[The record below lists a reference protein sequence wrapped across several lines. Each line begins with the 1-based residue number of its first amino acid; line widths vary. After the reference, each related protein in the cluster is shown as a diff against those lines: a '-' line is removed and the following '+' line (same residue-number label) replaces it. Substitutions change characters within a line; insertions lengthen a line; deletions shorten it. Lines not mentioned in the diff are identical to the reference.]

1 MPEDARPNHSQSEQT
16 THDQSSK
23 ASERPGGPRAK
34 PECCRDWRC
43 CEPDSCG
50 WPGPPYWDPYCGP
63 PRHHYPHFWPTPP
76 MPDGGF
82 FEAMMR
88 FAAGAA
94 GFRGRLWREMADAA
108 HYAQRDWRHSWGPYP
123 YDCDPCPPPWS
134 SCDPCAPPRS
144 HCDPCP
150 PPNERCDEQDE
161 SDAINLRELRAT
173 LEAGKEEK
181 LKKMRGAFKEAE
193 SSELAKRSPEHL
205 DGLRKE
211 LAYETSKAE
220 AAIDAVI
227 HDVKLARVAE
237 AMRRKKWSREASP
250 GRRR

>member
-1 MPEDARPNHSQSEQT
+1 MPEDARPDQSQSERT
-16 THDQSSK
+16 NHGQSST
-23 ASERPGGPRAK
+23 ASERPGGPRAR

-43 CEPDSCG
+43 GEADPYC
-50 WPGPPYWDPYCGP
+50 WPAPPYWDPYCGP
-63 PRHHYPHFWPTPP
+63 RRHHWPRFWSAPP
-76 MPDGGF
+76 MPDAGF

-108 HYAQRDWRHSWGPYP
+108 HYGQGDWRHPWASSP

-134 SCDPCAPPRS
+134 SCDPWAAPRS

-150 PPNERCDEQDE
+150 PPNERSDEQDA
-161 SDAINLRELRAT
+161 SDAINLKELRAT

-181 LKKMRGAFKEAE
+181 LKKMRAALNEGK
-193 SSELAKRSPEHL
+193 SSDLAKASPEHL
-205 DGLRKE
+205 DKLRKE

-237 AMRRKKWSREASP
+237 AMRRKRWSREAPP